1 MFQTKR
7 WKRLSPLLFF
17 FVAYSIL
24 FVLWVKTFLYTL
36 PFLLGFL
43 LALALQPVISFFQK
57 RLPWSRGT
65 ASLLATILALVG
77 IGSLL
82 VILGILAT
90 REITS
95 FLERISEN
103 DFAAFSE
110 PVTKVLQE
118 IKRLGSQLDLTFF
131 NQHREELMQALQNSL
146 DLVVG
151 FLGTLLQVLTSVP
164 TIFTLLLVTV
174 CAAFFL
180 ARDMNSLLSWGK
192 DFFTET
198 VAFHVKTA
206 VKHSEGTGRKYL
218 FSYLFLY
225 FLTFCETCVILSVL
239 GLPYPFL
246 TGILTAV
253 ADVLPVFGPG
263 FVLIPLMIY
272 QILIGQYAK
281 ALGLLIGWLVITCIR
296 QIVEPKLVSSTIR
309 LHPLVPL
316 AAIYFSLVGKSIWI
330 LFYVLGLCT
339 IYTAFRETGAFPPLV
354 EKSSTEPQP
363 PSKTP
368 ETAESSK

>member
-7 WKRLSPLLFF
+7 WKRLSPLFFF

-131 NQHREELMQALQNSL
+131 NKHREELMQALQNSL

-192 DFFTET
+192 EFFTET

-206 VKHSEGTGRKYL
+206 VKHSAGTGRQYL

-368 ETAESSK
+368 ETVEN